1 METTK
6 NTIKPLRKMQTSL
19 FTSLEEA
26 RSWTEKNK
34 STGCICPCCNQILKV
49 YKRALNS
56 VMSRCL
62 IRLYWLD
69 NNDKNYH
76 HVKKIVEGISDTG
89 TNDFSKLKHYS
100 LIEEMPKDLSNT
112 KTRTSGFWKITEK
125 GRLYVE
131 NKISVES
138 HIYLCNASLLGFST
152 TQTNII
158 ESIGKKFN
166 YQELM
171 K

>member
-1 METTK
+1 MTTLK
-6 NTIKPLRKMQTSL
+6 AQIKPLRKMQTSL

-69 NNDKNYH
+69 NNDKNLIDIKLVELTGDDYLNWGSNDDYITNF
-76 HVKKIVEGISDTG
+76 VSQKLGIV
-89 TNDFSKLKHYS
+89 FK
-100 LIEEMPKDLSNT
+100 P
-112 KTRTSGFWKITEK
+112 
-125 GRLYVE
+125 
-131 NKISVES
+131 
-138 HIYLCNASLLGFST
+138 
-152 TQTNII
+152 
-158 ESIGKKFN
+158 
-166 YQELM
+166 
-171 K
+171 